1 MADFVYE
8 GPATV
13 GDDQLEA
20 WEIQGQPIDDEGAV
34 VRQIWGD
41 IPPEGQEYG
50 DAVLL
55 AQFVDRVNPLIIGI
69 ERRGT
74 EARLQQ
80 DAPAGPLEGEMFR
93 FPQGFLTIKRIDTR
107 NPDKPAGIGRVQP
120 GKIVVVHTCGLS
132 DQHGSK
138 RDPCRVH
145 FLYEQAHGPLPRG
158 FADRHPKPRR
168 EGFGLKQFPSGIVEH
183 PVPYTSEW
191 RTGANV
197 KYLHGK
203 APFAASA
210 APYAR
215 RAVILH
221 ITN

>member
-1 MADFVYE
+1 MLHGYTGIGSPKQEFFGNEIVRGSKVVSVSRHVHRVQIRREIHIFPVECHMADFGYE

-107 NPDKPAGIGRVQP
+107 NPDKPAGV
-120 GKIVVVHTCGLS
+120 
-132 DQHGSK
+132 
-138 RDPCRVH
+138 
-145 FLYEQAHGPLPRG
+145 
-158 FADRHPKPRR
+158 
-168 EGFGLKQFPSGIVEH
+168 
-183 PVPYTSEW
+183 
-191 RTGANV
+191 
-197 KYLHGK
+197 
-203 APFAASA
+203 
-210 APYAR
+210 
-215 RAVILH
+215 
-221 ITN
+221 